1 MRKELRNRSSVMDN
15 IPASFHLKALSSS
28 ELTQSSST
36 SVAPTESGEDLVE
49 SGAVLF
55 VILCLLT
62 VYAVVVAIL
71 IITITNNTGHE
82 DSNQVCHQLVEV
94 LLQIFLKCIYIFY
107 FLVLTHGQGHYIS
120 VYIIYVSEN

>member
-1 MRKELRNRSSVMDN
+1 MQKELRNRSSVMDN
-15 IPASFHLKALSSS
+15 IPVSIHLKALSSS

-71 IITITNNTGHE
+71 IITITNNTGHA
-82 DSNQVCHQLVEV
+82 DSNQVSHQLVEV
-94 LLQIFLKCIYIFY
+94 LPQIFVKCIYIFY
-107 FLVLTHGQGHYIS
+107 FPVVTHGQGHYIFLRK
-120 VYIIYVSEN
+120 YVSEI

>member
-1 MRKELRNRSSVMDN
+1 MQKELRNRSSVMDN
-15 IPASFHLKALSSS
+15 IPASIHLKALSSS

-71 IITITNNTGHE
+71 IITITSNTGHE
-82 DSNQVCHQLVEV
+82 HSNQVINHQDHILFFE
-94 LLQIFLKCIYIFY
+94 KCD
-107 FLVLTHGQGHYIS
+107 HE
-120 VYIIYVSEN
+120 IINI